1 MTDSNYVDRVGER
14 TAELMRS
21 FYGDASPATVFSEPH
36 LVGDELVFT
45 AGAWERV
52 GGFGFGGGGD
62 EMDNGGGGGGGGG
75 VSEAR
80 PVAVIRVTPEGTEV
94 TPVADVT
101 KIAVTVILSA
111 LGVWRAL
118 KA

>member
-1 MTDSNYVDRVGER
+1 MNENYIDRVGGR
-14 TAELMRS
+14 AEKLMRS

-36 LVGDELVFT
+36 HVGDDVVFT
-45 AGAWERV
+45 AAAWERI

-62 EMDNGGGGGGGGG
+62 ENDNGGGGAGGGG

-80 PVAVIRVTPEGTEV
+80 PVAIVRITPQGTEV
-94 TPVADVT
+94 TALPDVT

-118 KA
+118 SR